1 MTGTHSPRI
10 STVSVFR
17 DIERRIGGL
26 VEGLFGRTFRSSV
39 QPVELARKLAKEM
52 DDHRTI
58 SIHRV
63 YVPNTYTVYLN
74 PADREQFAAYETQM
88 CSELAEY
95 LVEHARRE
103 GYSTATRPVVTLE
116 SEPDLTVG
124 MFGIAVGADDGA
136 ADAQPPPPPAA
147 EAAVADIPPAPP
159 LPTVAVPSPPPASPP
174 SIPVDLPAHGATM
187 VYSDPDP
194 EPEPVPEPAPEQ
206 PKVRE
211 RALLLWDGRDMT
223 LDRSV
228 TVIGRSS
235 TCDIVVDDPNVSR
248 RHAEIRRI
256 GEGYSLVDL
265 SSTNGTEV
273 NGQRVG
279 ETSLMNGD
287 VIGVGTTRLTFERR
301 LG

>member
-1 MTGTHSPRI
+1 M
-10 STVSVFR
+10 SVFR

-63 YVPNTYTVYLN
+63 YVPNAYTVYLN
-74 PADREQFAAYETQM
+74 PADREQFAAYESQM
-88 CSELAEY
+88 CNELAEY

-116 SEPDLTVG
+116 SEPDLTIG
-124 MFGIAVGADDGA
+124 MFGIAVGAEDGSSGSGDDDSPGPSATVA
-136 ADAQPPPPPAA
+136 APQVPAA
-147 EAAVADIPPAPP
+147 PPVPEPP
-159 LPTVAVPSPPPASPP
+159 LDVPPVMPP
-174 SIPVDLPAHGATM
+174 IPDAPLTGATM
-187 VYSDPDP
+187 VYA
-194 EPEPVPEPAPEQ
+194 PEPVPEPEPEPEPAPPPQ
-206 PKVRE
+206 RE
-211 RALLLWDGRDMT
+211 RALLLWDGRDLS
-223 LDRSV
+223 LDQGV

-235 TCDIVVDDPNVSR
+235 GCDVVVDDPNVSR
-248 RHAEIRRI
+248 RHAEIRRL

-265 SSTNGTEV
+265 GSTNGTEV

>member
-1 MTGTHSPRI
+1 M
-10 STVSVFR
+10 SVFR

-63 YVPNTYTVYLN
+63 YVPNLYTVYLN
-74 PADREQFAAYETQM
+74 PADREQFAAYESQM
-88 CSELAEY
+88 CNELAEY

-103 GYSTATRPVVTLE
+103 GYSTSTRPVVTLE

-124 MFGIAVGADDGA
+124 MFGIAVGGEDGGGE
-136 ADAQPPPPPAA
+136 PPPGPSATVAAPEVPAMP
-147 EAAVADIPPAPP
+147 IPP
-159 LPTVAVPSPPPASPP
+159 VPVPPPVLPP
-174 SIPVDLPAHGATM
+174 VPGDLPAGATM
-187 VYSDPDP
+187 VYAPDP
-194 EPEPVPEPAPEQ
+194 EPAREPEPAKPA
-206 PKVRE
+206 E
-211 RALLLWDGRDMT
+211 RAMLLWDGRDLA
-223 LDRSV
+223 LDKSV

-235 TCDIVVDDPNVSR
+235 GCDVVVDDPNVSR
-248 RHAEIRRI
+248 RHAEIRRL

-265 SSTNGTEV
+265 GSTNGTEV

>member
-1 MTGTHSPRI
+1 M
-10 STVSVFR
+10 SVFR

-74 PADREQFAAYETQM
+74 PADREQFAAYESQM
-88 CSELAEY
+88 CNELAEY

-124 MFGIAVGADDGA
+124 MFGIAVGAEDSGGEERPGSSATVA
-136 ADAQPPPPPAA
+136 APQ
-147 EAAVADIPPAPP
+147 VPPAPP
-159 LPTVAVPSPPPASPP
+159 VPPAPAAPLDVPP
-174 SIPVDLPAHGATM
+174 VMPPVPDAPLTGATM
-187 VYSDPDP
+187 AYA
-194 EPEPVPEPAPEQ
+194 PEPAPEPEPEPTPQ
-206 PKVRE
+206 PRRE
-211 RALLLWDGRDMT
+211 QAVLLWEGRDVS
-223 LDRSV
+223 LDQGV

-235 TCDIVVDDPNVSR
+235 GCDIVVDDPNVSR
-248 RHAEIRRI
+248 RHAEIRRL

-265 SSTNGTEV
+265 GSTNGTEV

>member
-1 MTGTHSPRI
+1 
-10 STVSVFR
+10 VSVFR

-63 YVPNTYTVYLN
+63 YVPNAYTVYLN
-74 PADREQFAAYETQM
+74 PADREQFAAYESQM
-88 CSELAEY
+88 CNELAEY

-103 GYSTATRPVVTLE
+103 GYSTSTRPVVSLE

-124 MFGIAVGADDGA
+124 MFGIAVGADDGSGGGEEERPGPSA
-136 ADAQPPPPPAA
+136 
-147 EAAVADIPPAPP
+147 
-159 LPTVAVPSPPPASPP
+159 TVAVPEVPLDPPAPTPP
-174 SIPVDLPAHGATM
+174 LEVPPVMPPVPDPPLTSATM
-187 VYSDPDP
+187 VYAP
-194 EPEPVPEPAPEQ
+194 EPEPEPEPEPTPPPRREQ
-206 PKVRE
+206 AV
-211 RALLLWDGRDMT
+211 LLWDGRDLT
-223 LDRSV
+223 LDQGV

-235 TCDIVVDDPNVSR
+235 GCDIVVDDPNVSR
-248 RHAEIRRI
+248 RHAEIRRL

-265 SSTNGTEV
+265 GSTNGTEV

>member
-1 MTGTHSPRI
+1 
-10 STVSVFR
+10 VSVFR

-63 YVPNTYTVYLN
+63 YVPNAYTVYLN
-74 PADREQFAAYETQM
+74 PADREQFAAYESQM
-88 CSELAEY
+88 CNELAEY

-103 GYSTATRPVVTLE
+103 GYSTSTRPVVSLE

-124 MFGIAVGADDGA
+124 MFGIAVGADDGSGGEEERPGRSA
-136 ADAQPPPPPAA
+136 TVAVPEMPLDPPA
-147 EAAVADIPPAPP
+147 PAPP
-159 LPTVAVPSPPPASPP
+159 LEVPPVMPP
-174 SIPVDLPAHGATM
+174 IPDAPLTGATM
-187 VYSDPDP
+187 VYA
-194 EPEPVPEPAPEQ
+194 PEPAPE
-206 PKVRE
+206 PEPEPAPPPRRE
-211 RALLLWDGRDMT
+211 QAVLLWDGRDLT
-223 LDRSV
+223 LDQGV

-235 TCDIVVDDPNVSR
+235 GCDIVVDDPNVSR
-248 RHAEIRRI
+248 RHAEIRRL

-265 SSTNGTEV
+265 GSTNGTEV

>member
-1 MTGTHSPRI
+1 
-10 STVSVFR
+10 VSVFR

-63 YVPNTYTVYLN
+63 YVPNLYTVYLN
-74 PADREQFAAYETQM
+74 PADREQFAAYESQM
-88 CSELAEY
+88 CNELAEY

-124 MFGIAVGADDGA
+124 MFGIAVGGDGGSSSSGEERPEPSA
-136 ADAQPPPPPAA
+136 
-147 EAAVADIPPAPP
+147 
-159 LPTVAVPSPPPASPP
+159 TVAVPEVPAAPPVPEPAAPVLPP
-174 SIPVDLPAHGATM
+174 IPAEAVAGATM
-187 VYSDPDP
+187 VYASQP
-194 EPEPVPEPAPEQ
+194 EPEPEPEPP
-206 PKVRE
+206 PRE
-211 RALLLWDGRDMT
+211 HAVLIWDGRDVP
-223 LDRSV
+223 LDRDTV
-228 TVIGRSS
+228 VIGRSS
-235 TCDIVVDDPNVSR
+235 GCDIVLDDPNVSR
-248 RHAEIRRI
+248 RHAEVRRL
-256 GEGYSLVDL
+256 GEGFSLVDL
-265 SSTNGTEV
+265 GSTNGTEV
-273 NGQRVG
+273 NDQRVG

>member
-1 MTGTHSPRI
+1 M
-10 STVSVFR
+10 SVFR

-74 PADREQFAAYETQM
+74 PADREQFAAYESQM
-88 CSELAEY
+88 CNELAEY

-124 MFGIAVGADDGA
+124 MFGIAVGGGDDGGGGGGGGEE
-136 ADAQPPPPPAA
+136 PPGPSA
-147 EAAVADIPPAPP
+147 
-159 LPTVAVPSPPPASPP
+159 TVAVPEVPPVPEPAPVLPP
-174 SIPVDLPAHGATM
+174 IPAEAVAGATM
-187 VYSDPDP
+187 VYAAEPDP
-194 EPEPVPEPAPEQ
+194 EPEPEPRP
-206 PKVRE
+206 RE
-211 RALLLWDGRDMT
+211 HAVLIWEGRDVQ
-223 LDRSV
+223 LDRDV
-228 TVIGRSS
+228 LVIGRSS
-235 TCDIVVDDPNVSR
+235 GCDIVLDDPNVSR
-248 RHAEIRRI
+248 RHAEVRRL
-256 GEGYSLVDL
+256 GEGFSLVDL
-265 SSTNGTEV
+265 GSTNGTEV

>member
-1 MTGTHSPRI
+1 M
-10 STVSVFR
+10 
-17 DIERRIGGL
+17 
-26 VEGLFGRTFRSSV
+26 

-63 YVPNTYTVYLN
+63 YVPNSYTVYLN
-74 PADREQFAAYETQM
+74 PADREQFAAYESQM
-88 CSELAEY
+88 CNELAEY

-103 GYSTATRPVVTLE
+103 GYSTATRPVVSLE

-124 MFGIAVGADDGA
+124 MFGIAVGAEDGEGDGEERPGSSATVA
-136 ADAQPPPPPAA
+136 APVPPAPP
-147 EAAVADIPPAPP
+147 IPPAPEAP
-159 LPTVAVPSPPPASPP
+159 LDVPPAMPP
-174 SIPVDLPAHGATM
+174 IPDPPLTGATM
-187 VYSDPDP
+187 VYAPEPTP
-194 EPEPVPEPAPEQ
+194 EPEPEPEPTPPPRREQ
-206 PKVRE
+206 
-211 RALLLWDGRDMT
+211 AMLLWDGRDMT
-223 LDRSV
+223 LDQGV

-235 TCDIVVDDPNVSR
+235 GCDIVVDDPNVSR
-248 RHAEIRRI
+248 RHAEVRRL

-265 SSTNGTEV
+265 GSTNGTEV

>member
-1 MTGTHSPRI
+1 
-10 STVSVFR
+10 VSVFR

-74 PADREQFAAYETQM
+74 PADREQFAAYESQM
-88 CSELAEY
+88 CNELEEY

-103 GYSTATRPVVTLE
+103 GYSTATRPVVSLE
-116 SEPDLTVG
+116 SEADLTVG
-124 MFGIAVGADDGA
+124 MFGIAVGAEDGSGEESPVASATVA
-136 ADAQPPPPPAA
+136 AAAA
-147 EAAVADIPPAPP
+147 EAPAAPP
-159 LPTVAVPSPPPASPP
+159 VPTPPLDVPPVLPPIPDPP
-174 SIPVDLPAHGATM
+174 LTGATM
-187 VYSDPDP
+187 VYAREP
-194 EPEPVPEPAPEQ
+194 EPEPDPAPEPTPPPQ
-206 PKVRE
+206 RE
-211 RALLLWDGRDMT
+211 RALLLWDGRD
-223 LDRSV
+223 LSLEQAV
-228 TVIGRSS
+228 TVIGRSGG
-235 TCDIVVDDPNVSR
+235 CDVVVDDANVSR
-248 RHAEIRRI
+248 RHAEIRRL

-265 SSTNGTEV
+265 GSTNGTEV